1 MLFTGEKTPPFIAK
15 ECPEMGQ
22 LNIDWARLQATAEKK
37 RIEEEVAGFPPKAI
51 RRAVIASAT
60 PMTIKCNNQ
69 TEGPLNRAESC
80 PPDHH

>member
-37 RIEEEVAGFPPKAI
+37 KNGGGGSRLYTKSHSKGCHRQCDSNDNKV
-51 RRAVIASAT
+51 
-60 PMTIKCNNQ
+60 Q
-69 TEGPLNRAESC
+69 
-80 PPDHH
+80 